1 MRQGPRYYQKK
12 KLVENRFGLRRS
24 SMNEQTQ
31 LPIEQMQ
38 ESLQRVAQNISH
50 IILGKQ
56 RQIQLALTCLL
67 ANGHLLIEDMP
78 GVGKTTLA
86 LAIAKTFGL
95 DFQRVQFTSDL
106 LPADVLGV
114 SVFDADSR
122 QFHFHSGPVFTQVL
136 LADEINRSTPKT
148 QSALLEAMEEHQ
160 VTQDGKT
167 RPLPSPFF
175 VIATQNPME
184 QVGTLPLPESQ
195 LDRFLMRIE
204 IGYPDQNAEREIL
217 NGTDRRQEINKLDAV
232 LDASQLI
239 NLQQSV
245 TQIHVSK
252 ATVDYLLALIRS
264 SRLSPWFSSGL
275 SPRAGLALQK
285 CAQAWALL
293 HGRDHVLPEDVQ
305 QILPSVA
312 AHRLQ
317 INPENQNETIDE
329 LVIKLIKQ
337 VPV

>member
-1 MRQGPRYYQKK
+1 MSNQA
-12 KLVENRFGLRRS
+12 
-24 SMNEQTQ
+24 
-31 LPIEQMQ
+31 PIPVDAFQH
-38 ESLQRVAQNISH
+38 SLHQVADSISH

-67 ANGHLLIEDMP
+67 GRGHLLIEDLP

-86 LAIAKTFGL
+86 LAIARTFGL

-114 SVFDADSR
+114 SIYETQNN
-122 QFHFHSGPVFTQVL
+122 QFRFHPGPVFTQVL
-136 LADEINRSTPKT
+136 LADEINRATPKT
-148 QSALLEAMEEHQ
+148 QSALLEAMEERQ
-160 VTQDGKT
+160 VTQDGTT
-167 RPLPSPFF
+167 RPLPEAFF

-184 QVGTLPLPESQ
+184 QVGTFPLPESQ
-195 LDRFLMRIE
+195 LDRFLMRIQ
-204 IGYPDQNAEREIL
+204 IGYPDQQAEREL
-217 NGTDRRQEINKLDAV
+217 LAGKDRRQLIDSLPPV
-232 LDASQLI
+232 LNARELLQL
-239 NLQQSV
+239 QKSV
-245 TQIHVSK
+245 DQVHVSK
-252 ATVDYLLALIRS
+252 SLLDYLLALIRS

-305 QILPSVA
+305 QIMPSVA

-317 INPENQNETIDE
+317 VHPDHQDEDIDE